1 MDDHPF
7 ATWDAAYV
15 LGALPPEDRHTYEQ
29 HLRDCPR
36 CSKAVSKLVGLPGL
50 LSRVSI
56 DDDGRVSD
64 DDFIDEEPPATLLPA
79 LLNSVRRER
88 NRWRRATAAAYVL
101 AAACLV
107 AVSVWAFGPSPSTPT
122 KQTPPGTQ
130 MTAVG
135 AQPISAQINLT
146 DVAWGTK
153 IEIHC
158 EYPQPADYPSAISF
172 QLVVIGRDTQT
183 QQVAA
188 WRGIPGTTP
197 TIAAATDLSTVDISR
212 IEVRDSAG
220 QPVLTLRR

>member
-7 ATWDAAYV
+7 ATWDATYV

-50 LSRVSI
+50 LSRVTI
-56 DDDGRVSD
+56 DVDGRISD
-64 DDFIDEEPPATLLPA
+64 DDFVDEDPPATLLPA
-79 LLNSVRRER
+79 LLNSVRHER
-88 NRWRRATAAAYVL
+88 NRWRGATAAACVL

-107 AVSVWAFGPSPSTPT
+107 AISVWVFGSSPSTPT
-122 KQTPPGTQ
+122 KPTPKGTE

-135 AQPISAQINLT
+135 AQAISAQINLT

-153 IEIHC
+153 IEVHC
-158 EYPQPADYPSAISF
+158 EYPAPGEYPSAVSF
-172 QLVVIGRDTQT
+172 QLVVIGRNTQT

-212 IEVRDSAG
+212 IEVRDAEG
-220 QPVLTLRR
+220 QPVLTLQR